1 MATAG
6 LRVRVCLYYSKVAV
20 NRRVSRRIQSL
31 YQTLKMGRSEPTMIV
46 VGNTAQCVTHFL
58 NLKIKYIWH
67 ELFFYVSFTLTVA
80 FDKKIYS
87 GMKEY

>member
-1 MATAG
+1 
-6 LRVRVCLYYSKVAV
+6 
-20 NRRVSRRIQSL
+20 
-31 YQTLKMGRSEPTMIV
+31 MGRSEPTMIV

-67 ELFFYVSFTLTVA
+67 ELFLYVSFTLTVA
-80 FDKKIYS
+80 FHKKIYS

>member
-6 LRVRVCLYYSKVAV
+6 LRVRVCLYYSNVAV

-80 FDKKIYS
+80 FHKKIYS